1 MKGFTNDT
9 IAYWAQFNL
18 ILGTAV
24 LSDGLACFGAV
35 TEAGCT
41 HLIEIVGKQNSHGL
55 PFEWV
60 NIVLG
65 NLKTMFSDDY

>member
-1 MKGFTNDT
+1 VKGFTNDT
-9 IAYWAQFNL
+9 IANWARFNL

-24 LSDGLACFGAV
+24 LNDGLACFGAV

-41 HLIEIVGKQNSHGL
+41 HLIEIVGKQNSLDL

-65 NLKTMFSDDY
+65 NLKKMFSDAY